1 MKEFPLSTSK
11 ERLVSVS
18 FCAIMVIAF
27 GILMYALRNNT
38 MLFVLVA
45 LGAVPLT
52 ALMVF
57 SVISLFKS
65 TCFVDKEK
73 MTLEIKGFPS
83 YTRDISNAVLLQTIS
98 RRSGHSMSRALIFTD
113 AEEQIIAAVPTLYT
127 FKRGLQAEPMAKE
140 MAAYLS
146 IEFQANVPAWE
157 YDKDAYKQH
166 LKDEAEQDKKD
177 RKERIARRRQK
188 LLNKYKDK

>member
-18 FCAIMVIAF
+18 FCAIMVIVF
-27 GILMYALRNNT
+27 GVLLYALLNNT

-45 LGAVPLT
+45 LGTVPLT
-52 ALMVF
+52 VMMIF

-73 MTLEIKGFPS
+73 MIVEIKGFPS
-83 YTRDISNAVLLQTIS
+83 YTQDISQAVLLQTIS
-98 RRSGHSMSRALIFTD
+98 QKNGRSMTRALIFSD
-113 AEEQIIAAVPTLYT
+113 AEDNIIAAVPTLYT
-127 FKRGLQAEPMAKE
+127 FKQGLQAEPMAKE
-140 MAAYLS
+140 MAAYLG

-157 YDKDAYKQH
+157 YDKEAYKQH

-177 RKERIARRRQK
+177 RKERIERRRQK
-188 LLNKYKDK
+188 LLKKYKDK

>member
-18 FCAIMVIAF
+18 FCAIMVIVF
-27 GILMYALRNNT
+27 GVLLYALRNNT

-45 LGAVPLT
+45 LGTVPLT
-52 ALMVF
+52 VMMIF

-73 MTLEIKGFPS
+73 MIVEIKGFPS
-83 YTRDISNAVLLQTIS
+83 YTRDISQAVLLQTIS
-98 RRSGHSMSRALIFTD
+98 QKNGRSMTRALIFSD
-113 AEEQIIAAVPTLYT
+113 AEDNIIAAVPTLYT
-127 FKRGLQAEPMAKE
+127 FKQGLQAEPMAKE
-140 MAAYLS
+140 MAAYLG

-157 YDKDAYKQH
+157 YDKEAYKQH

-177 RKERIARRRQK
+177 RKERIERRRQK
-188 LLNKYKDK
+188 LLKKYKDK

>member
-18 FCAIMVIAF
+18 FCAIMVIVF
-27 GILMYALRNNT
+27 GVLLYALRNNT

-45 LGAVPLT
+45 LGTVPLT
-52 ALMVF
+52 VMMIF

-73 MTLEIKGFPS
+73 MIVEIKGCPS
-83 YTRDISNAVLLQTIS
+83 YTRDISQAVLLQTIS
-98 RRSGHSMSRALIFTD
+98 QKNGRSMTRALIFSD
-113 AEEQIIAAVPTLYT
+113 AEDNIIAAVPTLYT
-127 FKRGLQAEPMAKE
+127 FKQGLQAEPMAKE
-140 MAAYLS
+140 MAAYLG

-157 YDKDAYKQH
+157 YDKEAYKQH

-177 RKERIARRRQK
+177 RKERIERRRQK
-188 LLNKYKDK
+188 LLKKYKDK